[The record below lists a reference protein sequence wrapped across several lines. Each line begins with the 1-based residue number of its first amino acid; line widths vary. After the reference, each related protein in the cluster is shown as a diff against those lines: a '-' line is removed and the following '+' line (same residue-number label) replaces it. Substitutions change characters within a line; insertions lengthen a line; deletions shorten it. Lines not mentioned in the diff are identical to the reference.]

1 MIHNLSETVIVPIA
15 GVILAFVMTLEL
27 IQIIT
32 DKNNFHEIETAVFLS
47 GFSNRLR
54 YPDRHQYLEY
64 RHGCV

>member
-32 DKNNFHEIETAVFLS
+32 AKNNFCLLYTSLWAMQRWS
-47 GFSNRLR
+47 GRCFPTISA
-54 YPDRHQYLEY
+54 
-64 RHGCV
+64 